1 MPTRFPAYRMQD
13 GVTPL
18 SADYFNPV
26 LADLDAR
33 IAELEAKRA
42 DLQGVIDEMTRFG
55 LARIDALIGPAM
67 QTVSDMIADLTARR
81 DALVAALDGVGEVAT
96 QAQVQAAIAAEQVAR
111 QEAIAAEA
119 QRIDQL
125 TALVYAAL

>member
-1 MPTRFPAYRMQD
+1 MPARFPAYRMQD

-33 IAELEAKRA
+33 IAELEARRA
-42 DLQGVIDEMTRFG
+42 DLQGVIDDLTRFG
-55 LARIDALIGPAM
+55 LARIDTLIGPSMQAM
-67 QTVSDMIADLTARR
+67 SDMMADLQTRR
-81 DALVAALDGVGEVAT
+81 DALVAALEGVGELAT
-96 QAQVQAAIAAEQVAR
+96 QAQVQAAIAAEQAER
-111 QEAIAAEA
+111 QAVIAAEA
-119 QRIDQL
+119 QRIDAL

>member
-96 QAQVQAAIAAEQVAR
+96 QAQVQAAIAAE
-111 QEAIAAEA
+111 A